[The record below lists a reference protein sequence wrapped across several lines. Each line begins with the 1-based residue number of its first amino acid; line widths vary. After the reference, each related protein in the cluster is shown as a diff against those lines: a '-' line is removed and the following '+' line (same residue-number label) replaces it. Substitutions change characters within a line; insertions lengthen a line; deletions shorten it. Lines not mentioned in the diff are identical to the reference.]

1 MKQRGVTSG
10 ELTERLERVYK
21 GVMTMQGVVLN
32 GTKRV
37 ELMREGEVI
46 LGGVLKI

>member
-21 GVMTMQGVVLN
+21 GVMRMQGVLN
-32 GTKRV
+32 GANRV
-37 ELMREGEVI
+37 EVMREGEVI
-46 LGGVLKI
+46 LGGVLKT

>member
-1 MKQRGVTSG
+1 MKQKGVTSG
-10 ELTERLERVYK
+10 ELTERLVRVYR
-21 GVMTMQGVVLN
+21 GVELEGVVVN

-46 LGGVLKI
+46 LGGVLKA